1 MPQGAKT
8 IVVVRFSLKIEKA
21 LESEF
26 MNVMSVSLA
35 KELLAGLG
43 LEEEDDSSAAAEP
56 PRQTWLPAAARS
68 SMVSNRVP
76 SRSKST
82 V

>member
-1 MPQGAKT
+1 M
-8 IVVVRFSLKIEKA
+8 VVRFSLKIEKA

-43 LEEEDDSSAAAEP
+43 LEEEDDCPAPAELDGLWRREAAESG
-56 PRQTWLPAAARS
+56 RD
-68 SMVSNRVP
+68 
-76 SRSKST
+76 
-82 V
+82 